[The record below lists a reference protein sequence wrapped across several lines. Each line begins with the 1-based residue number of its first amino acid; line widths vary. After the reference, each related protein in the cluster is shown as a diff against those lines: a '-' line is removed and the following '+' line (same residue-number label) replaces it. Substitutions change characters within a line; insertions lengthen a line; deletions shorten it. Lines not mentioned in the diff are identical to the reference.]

1 MNTEAYV
8 EGVVIDICSRSFL
21 LISDQEEERLIQ
33 CDSPEEFMN
42 VVEVCTSHLNDDQIQ
57 YADLSVKGNK
67 V

>member
-8 EGVVIDICSRSFL
+8 ESVVIDICSRSFL

-42 VVEVCTSHLNDDQIQ
+42 VMEVCTSHLNDDQIE
-57 YADLSVKGNK
+57 YADLAVAGE

>member
-42 VVEVCTSHLNDDQIQ
+42 VMEVCTSHLNDDQIQ

>member
-8 EGVVIDICSRSFL
+8 EGVLIDICSRTFL

-42 VVEVCTSHLNDDQIQ
+42 VMEVCTSHLNDDQIQ

>member
-21 LISDQEEERLIQ
+21 LISDQEEERLIK

-42 VVEVCTSHLNDDQIQ
+42 VMEVCTSRLNDDQIQ

>member
-42 VVEVCTSHLNDDQIQ
+42 VMEVCTSHLNDDQIE
-57 YADLSVKGNK
+57 YADLSVKRNK